1 MVTLPPTDP
10 RARRRR
16 DAAARS
22 RARTDAADFTAA
34 DAVAGIQ
41 EFLDRAGD
49 LLADAAHAL
58 MAGRVAPAVEAAG
71 TAALLLEAA
80 EKGATLAG
88 NLLASDAA
96 SGVTR

>member
-1 MVTLPPTDP
+1 M
-10 RARRRR
+10 
-16 DAAARS
+16 
-22 RARTDAADFTAA
+22 
-34 DAVAGIQ
+34 
-41 EFLDRAGD
+41 
-49 LLADAAHAL
+49 LADAAHAL